1 MDSFNTK
8 KIRAVALYTFLTAG
22 AVLLVYF
29 GLLHLPVVLHYAGSL
44 RDVVMT
50 VLSPLLL
57 AFVIAYLLNPV
68 IHLFEQFF
76 HKAFPRMKYKR
87 LRAFSVVGAVLAFL
101 ALLTLIISLLIF
113 SVTRELQLGDLDGLL
128 LVVTNFMEGLNRF
141 YGASLQWLAD
151 MNLESPNVQSLL
163 QEISDTV
170 YGTIHGLVSDLT
182 GSLSGISGN
191 FAAFFFGV
199 VMSVYMM
206 LDGRRI
212 TDYLG
217 RVTAVLF
224 RDNTNEKIRDVL
236 GDLNHAFSGYLRGQ
250 LLDVLFMIIAVSI
263 ALQLTGCRFAI
274 GIGVLAGFGNLI
286 PYLGPFIG
294 YGLTTLVCLIYGD
307 YSVLAV
313 SLPVL
318 LLIQLIDG
326 NIVGPRL
333 LGKSISVHPLLIILF
348 LIAGGAVGGLPGM
361 LLAVPIGGFLTIR
374 FRKWLA
380 RNEEPRE

>member
-29 GLLHLPVVLHYAGSL
+29 GLLHLPVVLRYAGSL

-68 IHLFEQFF
+68 IHLFERFF

-87 LRAFSVVGAVLAFL
+87 LRAFSVVGAALAFL
-101 ALLTLIISLLIF
+101 ALLTLIVSLLIF
-113 SVTRELQLGDLDGLL
+113 SVTRELQVGDLDGLL
-128 LVVTNFMEGLNRF
+128 LVISNFMEGLNRF
-141 YGASLQWLAD
+141 YDASLQWLAD

-182 GSLSGISGN
+182 GSLSGVSGN

-217 RVTAVLF
+217 RVAAVLF

-250 LLDVLFMIIAVSI
+250 LLDVLFMIVTVSI

-380 RNEEPRE
+380 RNEDTKE

>member
-29 GLLHLPVVLHYAGSL
+29 GLLHLPVVLRYAGSL

-68 IHLFEQFF
+68 IHLFERFF

-87 LRAFSVVGAVLAFL
+87 LRAFSVVGAALAFL

-113 SVTRELQLGDLDGLL
+113 SVTRELQVGDLDGLL

-380 RNEEPRE
+380 RNEDTKE

>member
-68 IHLFEQFF
+68 IHLFERFF

-87 LRAFSVVGAVLAFL
+87 LRAFSVVGAALAFL
-101 ALLTLIISLLIF
+101 ALLTLIVSLLIF
-113 SVTRELQLGDLDGLL
+113 SVTRELQVGDLDGLL
-128 LVVTNFMEGLNRF
+128 LVISNFMEGLNRF
-141 YGASLQWLAD
+141 YDASLQWLAD

-182 GSLSGISGN
+182 GSLSGVSGN

-217 RVTAVLF
+217 RVAAVLF

-250 LLDVLFMIIAVSI
+250 LLDVLFMIVTVSI

-380 RNEEPRE
+380 RNEDTKE